1 MVADGVIPPKGRV
14 KAMETLNPRLI
25 YEAKR
30 RIGNWIWRTP
40 LKRSRGLSHL
50 IGGDVWLK
58 LENQQ
63 VTGSFKPRG
72 VANKLLKLKA
82 EGKTGELVTSSSG
95 NHALALGHLSRLLG
109 FKAVVVVPRGT
120 PRVKVDA
127 IRSLGVE
134 LRIHGSEYME
144 AEAEAR
150 RLSAEENRVFIS
162 PYNDVDVIAGHGTI
176 ALELLEDQPHIDE
189 VLVPVGGGGLIS
201 GIAAAIKALSPGT
214 KVIGV
219 QPSASPVMY
228 ESLKRGRIV
237 ELEIG
242 ESIAEA
248 LLGGIEADS
257 ITFNLCRRYVDDF
270 IIVDEPYVREAV
282 RWMLLHERQ
291 VAEGGG
297 AIGVAALLSE
307 PKRFRGER
315 IAVVV
320 SGGNIDPE
328 LLRELIKG

>member
-1 MVADGVIPPKGRV
+1 MDEAPSL
-14 KAMETLNPRLI
+14 KAIYKARRLI
-25 YEAKR
+25 EP
-30 RIGNWIWRTP
+30 WIWRTP
-40 LKRSRGLSHL
+40 LRYSEGLSRL
-50 IGGDVWLK
+50 TGGEVWLK
-58 LENQQ
+58 LENLQ

-72 VANKLLKLKA
+72 VANKLLRLKA
-82 EGKTGELVTSSSG
+82 EAMPRELVTASSG
-95 NHALALGHLSRLLG
+95 NHALALGYLSRMLG
-109 FKAVVVVPRGT
+109 FKAIVVVPHGT
-120 PRVKVDA
+120 PRVKIDA
-127 IRSLGVE
+127 IRRFGGE
-134 LRIHGSEYME
+134 IRIHGSEYME
-144 AEAEAR
+144 AEKEAKR
-150 RLSAEENRVFIS
+150 IASGENRIFIS

-176 ALELLEDQPHIDE
+176 ALELLEDQPHIDV

-201 GIAAAIKALSPGT
+201 GIAAAIKALSPNT
-214 KVIGV
+214 RVIGV

-228 ESLKRGRIV
+228 ESLRRGRIV

-242 ESIAEA
+242 ESIAES

-257 ITFNLCRRYVDDF
+257 ITFELCRRYVDDF
-270 IIVDEPYVREAV
+270 IVVEEDYVREAV
-282 RWMLLHERQ
+282 RWMLLEERQ

-307 PKRFRGER
+307 PERFRGER

>member
-1 MVADGVIPPKGRV
+1 
-14 KAMETLNPRLI
+14 METLNLRLV

-30 RIGNWIWRTP
+30 RIRRWIWRTP
-40 LKRSRGLSHL
+40 LRYSRGLSRL
-50 IGGDVWLK
+50 IGGEVWLK

-72 VANKLLKLKA
+72 VANKLLRLKA
-82 EGKTGELVTSSSG
+82 EGGAKGLVTSSSG
-95 NHALALGHLSRLLG
+95 NHALALGYLSQRLGLNS
-109 FKAVVVVPRGT
+109 VVVVPRGT
-120 PRVKVDA
+120 PQVKLRA
-127 IRSLGVE
+127 IRDLGVK

-144 AEAEAR
+144 AETEAKR
-150 RLSAEENRVFIS
+150 IAVEEGRIFIS

-176 ALELLEDQPHIDE
+176 ALELLEDQPRVE
-189 VLVPVGGGGLIS
+189 VVLVPVGGGGLIS
-201 GIAAAIKALSPGT
+201 GIATAIKGLSSD
-214 KVIGV
+214 VEVVGV

-228 ESLKRGRIV
+228 ESVKRGHVV

-257 ITFNLCRRYVDDF
+257 ITLDLCRRYVDDF
-270 IIVDEPYVREAV
+270 IVVDEDYVREGV
-282 RWMLLHERQ
+282 RWMLLEERQ

-297 AIGVAALLSE
+297 AIGVAALLAE
-307 PKRFRGER
+307 PDRFRGKR

-320 SGGNIDPE
+320 SGGNIDRR
-328 LLRELIKG
+328 LLRELLLR